1 MKAAA
6 YRTLAFAGTAFVLLL
21 VADLAVWG
29 GYQGMHPRDQL
40 ESQLIMHGAMHASVL
55 VLSLMGAAVAFVTLR
70 RRLPSARAAS
80 LFGAVFA
87 VLSFFALVAAFSAAG
102 FWGAGAWLL
111 IGSVVLAFVSGLLG
125 KPHEG

>member
-6 YRTLAFAGTAFVLLL
+6 YRTLAFAGTAFLVLLA
-21 VADLAVWG
+21 ADLAFWG

-40 ESQLIMHGAMHASVL
+40 ESQLITHGAMHASVL
-55 VLSLMGAAVAFVTLR
+55 VLSLMGATFAFVTLR
-70 RRLPSARAAS
+70 HRLLSAKAAS
-80 LFGAVFA
+80 LFGAAFA

-111 IGSVVLAFVSGLLG
+111 IGSIVFAFLSGL
-125 KPHEG
+125 